1 MIIKTVILVV
11 VLYIGGER
19 VSMTEPWQS
28 GISTSTNMQVC
39 LMAAEKIRRVYHNWE
54 QVIVS
59 SAGCFIDPN
68 PNPHDIRINEETE
81 RPTVKL

>member
-11 VLYIGGER
+11 VLHIGGDR
-19 VSMTEPWQS
+19 VSIGEPWQGGVS
-28 GISTSTNMQVC
+28 VSNNM
-39 LMAAEKIRRVYHNWE
+39 EKCIASLSNIALVFQNWE
-54 QVIVS
+54 NVKVS